1 MKLNAGKRILMFLF
15 WLLSL
20 LVCIAFAVHLLWPAF
35 TDGIYGILTGALG
48 YMQVN
53 ILGLVLLAVYL
64 ALAAFQGSLIF
75 QSGKRSERGFI
86 VVDSSESGRVRIAVS
101 AIEQMVRQSVHSID
115 GIADMKIS
123 IESREDA
130 IAIGVVASIFSG
142 SHVPTITMNMQR
154 AIRQFVEMNC
164 GVGVCSVQISINA
177 VATPGEVSH
186 RRKFGRHDHET
197 ALPVQEATAAAV
209 KEESFHAEA
218 GTAVLPVGSAMDSCQ
233 EAVAFEE
240 ADRTSEPE
248 YSSETPV
255 VEEESQAVAE
265 DEKEPENNG

>member
-20 LVCIAFAVHLLWPAF
+20 LICVAFAVHLLWPTF
-35 TDGIYGILTGALG
+35 TNGIYAILTGALG

-53 ILGLVLLAVYL
+53 ILGIVLLAVYL

-142 SHVPTITMNMQR
+142 NHVPTITMNMQR

-177 VATPGEVSH
+177 VTTPEEVSH
-186 RRKFGRHDHET
+186 RRKFGRRET

-209 KEESFHAEA
+209 KEGTYHAEDM
-218 GTAVLPVGSAMDSCQ
+218 TAVLPVGSAMDSSQ
-233 EAVAFEE
+233 EAVAFED
-240 ADRTSEPE
+240 ADGTSEPE
-248 YSSETPV
+248 YSSEPPA